1 MIWAP
6 FLAAALDLAAAV
18 PAAVSPATPPA
29 AASTPAA
36 VSLRPGQKA
45 PNFVYQSHDYMRRRF
60 HDMLAQGAVLIV
72 FAPTDADLRAL
83 EAERD
88 DMLARGVVPV
98 AVLDRRDADVWKVV
112 RRLGLTYSLLSDPR
126 GAIASDFGV
135 WNEAGNRALPAWY
148 VVGGDARVRAGEQG
162 ALPTGQ
168 FAATAFA
175 ALGLPKEVRSTST
188 R

>member
-6 FLAAALDLAAAV
+6 LLAAALDLAAAV
-18 PAAVSPATPPA
+18 PVAAPSASLPAT
-29 AASTPAA
+29 STTALGPGAPK
-36 VSLRPGQKA
+36 PGQKA
-45 PNFVYQSHDYMRRRF
+45 PNFAYQSHDYMRRRF

-88 DMLARGVVPV
+88 EMLTRGVVPV
-98 AVLDRRDADVWKVV
+98 AVLDRKDSDVWKVV

-126 GAIASDFGV
+126 GAIASEFGA
-135 WNEAGNRALPAWY
+135 WSEPAGHASPAWY
-148 VVGGDARVRAGEQG
+148 VVGGDGRVRARGMGE
-162 ALPTGQ
+162 LPSGR
-168 FAATAFA
+168 FAATAFD
-175 ALGLPKEVRSTST
+175 ALGLPGEVRQVA